1 MPVRHVRLESGS
13 MGESHVLVLRR
24 FGDVYFENVVRVRRR
39 GEVEL
44 RGGAWLSHHANATGI
59 YQTTDLK
66 LFS

>member
-1 MPVRHVRLESGS
+1 